1 MVALEILGVRRPVAL
16 CLGLSWG
23 ALPALPGAS
32 WLDEPLGG
40 PTAIQR
46 VEPGAQPVEG
56 FTVPVVENTA
66 VRAWVDR
73 FCGRGKYLFAGWLAR
88 RGRYAPPLEAALT
101 RAGLPRELVDVALI
115 ESGLDPFVVSPAGAV
130 GPWQLMADTAQQ
142 LGLRRDEWIDE
153 RRDWARSTEAAG
165 RYLGDLH
172 GRFGSWPLALAAY
185 NAGPATVTAAVRI
198 SNSNDFWVLAAS
210 GALPSGTTQ
219 YVPKALATMLLAR
232 DPARCGF
239 TQVQVDAAEPI
250 EEVEVPGGTPL
261 DALARRS
268 GIDLATLVTLNP
280 ALRRGRTPPGR
291 AGWRLRVPSE
301 GLARVHQALAAEPAG
316 GRVLEEHRVRF
327 GERVADLASL
337 YGASEAELR
346 RLNELGGREPAPD
359 TTVFVPADGRAVP
372 TTPTEPLLVQTRPA
386 LRLDA
391 LGRREV
397 HFPVRSRMDIAEI
410 AAFFEVSPGD
420 IGLWNG
426 LDPSV
431 PVQRGMVL
439 RLYVDPDFDTR
450 RAALVD
456 PVELTVVA
464 PDTEGA
470 TRALAGAEAP
480 RDPRTRRVDHVV
492 AQGDTLWKIARR
504 YGISL
509 DALRAENGLGARD
522 RPAVGRRLK
531 VPTVVARREA
541 TPSSRGGARYRVAPG
556 DTLARIARAHRTSPE
571 KLKRKN
577 GLVDDRLRPG
587 QVLLLP

>member
-1 MVALEILGVRRPVAL
+1 MVALEVLGARFPVAL
-16 CLGLSWG
+16 YLGLSWG
-23 ALPALPGAS
+23 APPALPGAS

-40 PTAIQR
+40 PTAVQQ
-46 VEPGAQPVEG
+46 VEPAAQPVEG
-56 FTVPVVENTA
+56 FTVPVVENAA
-66 VRAWVDR
+66 VRGWVDH

-88 RGRYAPPLEAALT
+88 RGRYAPQLETALT

-142 LGLRRDEWIDE
+142 LGLRRDDWIDE
-153 RRDWARSTEAAG
+153 RRDWARSTDAAG

-172 GRFGSWPLALAAY
+172 ARFGSWPLALAAY

-210 GALPSGTTQ
+210 GALPAGTTR

-239 TQVQVDAAEPI
+239 NQVQVDAAEPF

-268 GIDLATLVTLNP
+268 GVDLPTLVNLNP
-280 ALRRGRTPPGR
+280 GLRRGRTPPGR
-291 AGWRLRVPSE
+291 TAWRLRVPTE
-301 GLARVHQALAAEPAG
+301 AVARVHQALAAEPAG
-316 GRVLEEHRVRF
+316 GRVLEDHRVRF
-327 GERVADLASL
+327 GERVADIASF
-337 YGASEAELR
+337 YGVREAEIR
-346 RLNELGGREPAPD
+346 RLNELGDREPAPD
-359 TTVFVPADGRAVP
+359 STIFVPADGRGAAS
-372 TTPTEPLLVQTRPA
+372 TPAEPLLVQTRPA

-397 HFPVRSRMDIAEI
+397 HFPVRSRMDVAEI

-426 LDPSV
+426 LDPGV

-450 RAALVD
+450 RAVLVD
-456 PVELTVVA
+456 PAELTVVA

-470 TRALAGAEAP
+470 TRALAAAEAP
-480 RDPRTRRVDHVV
+480 RDPRTRRVEHVV

-504 YGISL
+504 YGIAL

-522 RPAVGRRLK
+522 RPAVGDKLK
-531 VPTVVARREA
+531 VPTVLAKREPA
-541 TPSSRGGARYRVAPG
+541 ASTRGGARYRVAPG

-571 KLKRKN
+571 KLKRTN

>member
-1 MVALEILGVRRPVAL
+1 L